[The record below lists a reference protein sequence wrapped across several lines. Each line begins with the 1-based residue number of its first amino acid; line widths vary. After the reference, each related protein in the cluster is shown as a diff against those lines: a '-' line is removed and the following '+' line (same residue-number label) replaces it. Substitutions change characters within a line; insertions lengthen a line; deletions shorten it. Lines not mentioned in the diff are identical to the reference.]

1 MPSQVKFFRGSESSL
16 PQEQHDGAIYVVDTG
31 EAAVNGL
38 TRGELYVDSG
48 IKRLRIGAQPTYIYT
63 ESQMSTLIGIVSKR
77 GAIYIVTDSNG
88 DQVGV
93 KIGDG
98 SAYIIDLP
106 MVDFLSIQKHV
117 KAYTAPIIDEINS
130 GSGEVRLILAADVVY
145 SD

>member
-48 IKRLRIGAQPTYIYT
+48 AKRLRMGAQPVYIYT
-63 ESQMSTLIGIVSKR
+63 ESQIAALIGVISKR
-77 GAIYIVTDSNG
+77 GAIYIITDSNG
-88 DQVGV
+88 EQIGI

-98 SAYIIDLP
+98 SAYVIDLP
-106 MVDFLSIQKHV
+106 IVDFLNIQQHV
-117 KAYTAPIIDEINS
+117 KAYSAPIKEIDS

-145 SD
+145 SN

>member
-31 EAAVNGL
+31 EVAINGL

-48 IKRLRIGAQPTYIYT
+48 AKRLRMSAQPIYIYT
-63 ESQMSTLIGIVSKR
+63 ESQISTLIGVESVR
-77 GAIYIVTDSNG
+77 GAIYIIVDS
-88 DQVGV
+88 VGNQIGI

-98 SAYIIDLP
+98 NAYIIDLP
-106 MVDFLSIQKHV
+106 TIDFSKIQKHV
-117 KAYTAPIIDEINS
+117 KAYTAPILNEVNS

-145 SD
+145 SN

>member
-48 IKRLRIGAQPTYIYT
+48 IKRLRIGAQPVYIYT
-63 ESQMSTLIGIVSKR
+63 ESQIASLINVSSKR

-88 DQVGV
+88 EQTGI

-98 SAYIIDLP
+98 NAYVIDLP
-106 MVDFLSIQKHV
+106 TVDFLSIQRHV
-117 KAYTAPIIDEINS
+117 EAYSAPIVDEINS

-145 SD
+145 SN